1 MSKATSGNISKSDLM
16 FLHSV
21 LDKML
26 QQVWIQ
32 EDSKN
37 TGTQ

>member
-32 EDSKN
+32 EDGKN

>member
-26 QQVWIQ
+26 QQV
-32 EDSKN
+32 
-37 TGTQ
+37 

>member
-26 QQVWIQ
+26 Q
-32 EDSKN
+32 
-37 TGTQ
+37 